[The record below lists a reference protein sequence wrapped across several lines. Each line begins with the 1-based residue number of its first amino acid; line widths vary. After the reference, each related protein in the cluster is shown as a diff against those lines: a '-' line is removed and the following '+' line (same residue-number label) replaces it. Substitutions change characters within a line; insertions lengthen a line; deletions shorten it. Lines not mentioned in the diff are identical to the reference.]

1 LIEDFLILAEEL
13 AGRDGGRPR
22 QASLRRAVATAYYA
36 VFHAL
41 AKLCADQLIGASKPW
56 QVYTPIYRSLDHNAA
71 RKVLREARRTS
82 IFSVEVEAIGF
93 AFLNLYDKRIEA
105 DYVPEPFRYSRQDV
119 KDMIQDARRAISS
132 IEGLPPETK
141 LALAV
146 QLLTKAR

>member
-1 LIEDFLILAEEL
+1 
-13 AGRDGGRPR
+13 
-22 QASLRRAVATAYYA
+22 

-56 QVYTPIYRSLDHNAA
+56 RVYTPIYRSLDHNAA

-119 KDMIQDARRAISS
+119 KGMIQDARRAISS

>member
-22 QASLRRAVATAYYA
+22 QASLRRAVATADYA

-82 IFSVEVEAIGF
+82 IFSVEVGAIGF

>member
-1 LIEDFLILAEEL
+1 MIEDFLILAEEL

-56 QVYTPIYRSLDHNAA
+56 RVYTPIYRSLDHNAC
-71 RKVLREARRTS
+71 KVLREARRTS